1 MDHVQENSEPSSP
14 LYRPWME
21 PDTPDSLNNAC
32 LLNDSDFLLE
42 DPGLSHELSSTIIPE
57 TPSPMTQRRKW
68 HSPKDDDVATSFHS
82 DGRKWERRENVP
94 GYLST
99 PPSSQRTIKRRK
111 LEDSNAGTAVHGNST
126 VTPEVNGF
134 VTASSL
140 LPSHFTWLESPR
152 PATSSASHPPA
163 SSKPSSSAGS
173 SACALDPISDQT
185 CLNELLGMGRTSKQK
200 TISTSNG
207 REQRSKKTIY
217 SMNRSRASITT
228 SAESKTDFPLLA
240 IEEHNLQHDAAER
253 IRGPVNTSICQIPE
267 DVVIIEDDADDI
279 AGDVMVRSVQM
290 AEDEAYARSLQEQ
303 FDIEEQ
309 MEQEQRR
316 QQSRSPSRNNTNQMV
331 DPYVG
336 LGWISP
342 WASMINSAS
351 FSHGASGFSE
361 LQQLMFGEQPRRQQ
375 VHRQT
380 GRTRNSRRRQP
391 SHLHMDMFDDSQGN
405 NYEALL
411 AFEEQQGAV
420 AKNTLSKAEIERL
433 PTKAYDPSHS
443 AGKTDCQI
451 CFSEYKAGE
460 RLRMLPCLHDYH
472 VKCIDRWLKEN
483 ATCPI
488 CRADISKCGG
498 FS

>member
-1 MDHVQENSEPSSP
+1 MFHVQENSEPSSP

-21 PDTPDSLNNAC
+21 PDNPDSLNNAC

-57 TPSPMTQRRKW
+57 TPSPMTQRRKR
-68 HSPKDDDVATSFHS
+68 HSQKDDDRSVATSLHS
-82 DGRKWERRENVP
+82 DGRKLERRENIP

-99 PPSSQRTIKRRK
+99 TPSSQRTIKRRK
-111 LEDSNAGTAVHGNST
+111 LEDSNAGASVHGNFDI
-126 VTPEVNGF
+126 TPEANGF
-134 VTASSL
+134 VAASSL
-140 LPSHFTWLESPR
+140 LPSHFTWLESPC
-152 PATSSASHPPA
+152 PARSSVSHPPA

-173 SACALDPISDQT
+173 STCALDPISDQT
-185 CLNELLGMGRTSKQK
+185 YLNELLGMGCTSKQK
-200 TISTSNG
+200 TKSTTNG

-217 SMNRSRASITT
+217 SKKRSRASKST
-228 SAESKTDFPLLA
+228 SAEPKTDSPLL
-240 IEEHNLQHDAAER
+240 LDAAER
-253 IRGPVNTSICQIPE
+253 IRGPVNTSTCQIPE
-267 DVVIIEDDADDI
+267 DVIIIEDDANEVAVDS
-279 AGDVMVRSVQM
+279 MVRSAQM

-303 FDIEEQ
+303 FDIEERL
-309 MEQEQRR
+309 EQEQRR
-316 QQSRSPSRNNTNQMV
+316 LHSRSPSRNDHNQMV

-342 WASMINSAS
+342 WASMISSAS
-351 FSHGASGFSE
+351 SHGALEFSE
-361 LQQLMFGEQPRRQQ
+361 LQQAMFGEQPRRQQ
-375 VHRQT
+375 GGRQT

-391 SHLHMDMFDDSQGN
+391 SHLHMDVFDDLQGN

-433 PTKAYDPSHS
+433 PTKVYDPSHS

-488 CRADISKCGG
+488 CRADISICGG